1 MHLVVTPLKVVLE
14 PRNRTVSKRVVGTYG
29 YMAPEYAMERLFSVK
44 SDVFSFGVVLL
55 EIISGKRNSGFYL
68 TEHAKTLVEYAW
80 TLWKDRKGSEFV
92 EPWLMECCS
101 KVGSASLK
109 RTMRQCV

>member
-1 MHLVVTPLKVVLE
+1 MARIFCENQNTA
-14 PRNRTVSKRVVGTYG
+14 NTKRVVGTHG
-29 YMAPEYAMERLFSVK
+29 YMAPEYAMEGLFSVK

-80 TLWKDRKGSEFV
+80 TLWKDGKGSSL
-92 EPWLMECCS
+92 WNLGR
-101 KVGSASLK
+101 VGPINKSNPSSNQLTLSIISP
-109 RTMRQCV
+109 R